1 MNPDPLV
8 WQVVVDKNAKEVLI
22 ASGRKNIFP
31 VSISAASEKKL
42 LSSCC
47 VIRSELE
54 FKVQKL
60 DAQKS
65 FSCDPGVLLFSQN
78 KLGVGRALIFRA
90 QAEPEI
96 LSTDPSLLC

>member
-1 MNPDPLV
+1 MNPEASVSLV
-8 WQVVVDKNAKEVLI
+8 EVDKNAKELLI

-78 KLGVGRALIFRA
+78 KLGVDRALIFRA
-90 QAEPEI
+90 QAEPEL
-96 LSTDPSLLC
+96 LSIDLGLLC